1 MQYDHHAPVS
11 SSIAKAV
18 LEEVKGRVDLIK

>member
-1 MQYDHHAPVS
+1 MEYDHHSPVS

-18 LEEVKGRVDLIK
+18 LEEVKGRVDLV